1 PYFSQMGT
9 IVDNSDT
16 LSIDEKNAPIFSLSV
31 GSVSST
37 MTTVSIS
44 DKVKQAE
51 IPPAEDPPRVRTSC
65 IDLRY
70 PIVLLSMFALSA
82 LMSNVVCFNFVVLFM
97 PSTLETENA
106 NHTYVGY
113 TKDERTL
120 LFSAV
125 AIGALVAVVPVSHAT
140 HALGTRKVFFAAGM
154 LTTIATALI
163 PMGSRLSLSAFVGLR
178 FIQGMSVA
186 AAMPTVGSVTANWA
200 SLGQHGLF
208 MSTLTTFGQISSI
221 FSMPVAGYLCMTS
234 LGWKSVF
241 YLHAIVS
248 GTIFAIW
255 YLVYRNQPSKHPW
268 ISPLEL
274 GTIHRGKSAADL
286 QKYDSKGKRKE
297 IPYLAII
304 STPAVWAV
312 WIGALGDLVAVQLI
326 HIFSPLYLHEVL
338 GYSVQKTGWTAAL
351 PVLFQFFVKIFAGHS
366 SDRIVSV
373 SETTKLRIYNT
384 LALGLSGAFM
394 AALAFV
400 PRGYP
405 TWGIVLLTLSNAM
418 FGFNGGGFN
427 KCATLVSRQ
436 YSHFVMAN
444 IQVILCLS
452 MLISPIL
459 VNSMLRTGSISEW
472 RLVFLSHAALLV
484 ICNAI
489 FCLLTTAKPALW
501 TDPDV
506 PLSNRRNQSFL
517 SVKSQDPKV

>member
-1 PYFSQMGT
+1 MKNQIPH
-9 IVDNSDT
+9 SDST
-16 LSIDEKNAPIFSLSV
+16 NLEKS
-31 GSVSST
+31 
-37 MTTVSIS
+37 
-44 DKVKQAE
+44 
-51 IPPAEDPPRVRTSC
+51 
-65 IDLRY
+65 
-70 PIVLLSMFALSA
+70 
-82 LMSNVVCFNFVVLFM
+82 
-97 PSTLETENA
+97 
-106 NHTYVGY
+106 
-113 TKDERTL
+113 
-120 LFSAV
+120 
-125 AIGALVAVVPVSHAT
+125 
-140 HALGTRKVFFAAGM
+140 
-154 LTTIATALI
+154 
-163 PMGSRLSLSAFVGLR
+163 
-178 FIQGMSVA
+178 GMSVA
-186 AAMPTVGSVTANWA
+186 AAMPTVGSVTSNWA

-221 FSMPVAGYLCMTS
+221 FSMPVAGYLCMTTF
-234 LGWKSVF
+234 GWKSVF
-241 YLHAIVS
+241 YLHALVS
-248 GTIFAIW
+248 GVIFAFW

-268 ISPLEL
+268 ISHTEL

-297 IPYLAII
+297 IPYLYIVT
-304 STPAVWAV
+304 TPAVWAV

-366 SDRIVSV
+366 SDRIVGV
-373 SETTKLRIYNT
+373 SETTKLRIYNS
-384 LALGLSGAFM
+384 LALGLSGLFM

-459 VNSMLRTGSISEW
+459 VNSILRTGALSEW
-472 RLVFLSHAALLV
+472 RLVFISHAVLLIV
-484 ICNAI
+484 CNVI
-489 FCLLTTAKPALW
+489 FCVLTTAKPALW
-501 TDPDV
+501 TEPDV
-506 PLSNRRNQSFL
+506 PMSNRRNQSFL
-517 SVKSQDPKV
+517 SVKSVDPKLLHPSTSKGPIPLQFELSLQSVCNVIEEGEEIGDNSSFHSSMIFVARCPSEG